1 MPLRV
6 AVASSDGKFINQHFG
21 HAEQFLIFDIDDEGN
36 YEYLELR
43 KNEPTCSGGDHTA
56 GSTNNAVGVLD
67 GVKVVLVAQIGPGAS
82 QNLLLNGI
90 QSFSVP
96 SYIDEALEKLG
107 TSYSK
112 KLKAAESNTD
122 QNTENQNDVS

>member
-21 HAEQFLIFDIDDEGN
+21 HAEQFLIFDIDNEGN

-43 KNEPTCSGGDHTA
+43 KNDPTCSGGNHTA
-56 GSTNNAVGVLD
+56 GSMKNAVGVLD

-96 SYIDEALEKLG
+96 TYIDEALEKLG
-107 TSYSK
+107 ASYAK
-112 KLKAAESNTD
+112 KLKSAESNTTKD
-122 QNTENQNDVS
+122 TETQVD

>member
-1 MPLRV
+1 MTIKV

-21 HAEQFLIFDIDDEGN
+21 HAEQFLIFEINDNGN

-43 KNEPTCSGGDHTA
+43 KNEPTCSGGNHTA
-56 GSTNNAVGVLD
+56 GSMNDAVDVLD
-67 GVKVVLVAQIGPGAS
+67 GVKVVLVSQIGPGAS
-82 QNLLLNGI
+82 HNLLVNGI

-107 TSYSK
+107 AGYAK
-112 KLKAAESNTD
+112 KLKNAESKDNAHTK
-122 QNTENQNDVS
+122 EE